1 MSQFDQ
7 VHSTKKFRLGTRK
20 RDVAGNEYIY
30 LTGVGS
36 TAAGSWVT
44 FDELGVTALLDSD
57 NTNCSPVA
65 VAQAAVDATSKYGWY
80 MIFGTCTAL
89 AGDVADNGRV
99 FASATAGTCDDA
111 AIADEQVV
119 GAVWRSADT
128 LATTSATVQL
138 SYPFVG
144 VDEAA

>member
-7 VHSTKKFRLGTRK
+7 VHATKKYRLLTRK

-30 LTGVGS
+30 LQGVGS

-44 FDELGVTALLDSD
+44 YDEAGVTALLDSD
-57 NTNCSPVA
+57 NTNGSPVA
-65 VAQAAVDATSKYGWY
+65 VAQAAVDATTEYGWY
-80 MIFGTCTAL
+80 MIFGSCSAA

-111 AIADEQVV
+111 AIADEQVI
-119 GAVWRSADT
+119 GAVWRSVE
-128 LATTSATVQL
+128 TSALATVQL

>member
-1 MSQFDQ
+1 MSQFTE
-7 VHSTKKFRLGTRK
+7 VHGSKKYRTLTRK
-20 RDVAGNEYIY
+20 KDVAGNEYIY
-30 LTGVGS
+30 LKGVGS
-36 TAAGSWVT
+36 TVAGSWVIY
-44 FDELGVTALLDSD
+44 DEAGATTLLDSD
-57 NTNCSPVA
+57 NTEIAPVA
-65 VAQAAVDATSKYGWY
+65 VAQAAVDATTEYGWY

-89 AGDVADNGRV
+89 AADVADNGAV
-99 FASATAGTCDDA
+99 FASATAGTADDA
-111 AIADEQVV
+111 PIADEQVI